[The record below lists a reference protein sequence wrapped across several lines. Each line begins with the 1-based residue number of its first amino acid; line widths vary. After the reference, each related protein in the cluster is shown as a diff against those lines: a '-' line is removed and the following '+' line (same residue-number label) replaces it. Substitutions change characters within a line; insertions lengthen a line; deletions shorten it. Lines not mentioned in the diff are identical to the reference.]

1 MSKAKRLPPDW
12 TPPPEFY
19 EAARYIGFTNSSDII
34 RMADAMRD
42 WSSSDPKGAK
52 LDWLATWRNW
62 CRREADRKG
71 IRPSYKGDLLASASV
86 SKSWREATGQIGDM
100 LKALHDAGVSPDVLD
115 RLHSA
120 GIGVTRVNCPELPPA
135 AVYADHRVCE
145 LWDSAVKP
153 HAEKAG
159 YHWQAYSKAYVVERR
174 ARIAA
179 RKMGAGEK

>member
-1 MSKAKRLPPDW
+1 MSRAKRLDADW
-12 TPPPEFY
+12 TPSAEFI
-19 EAARYIGFTNSSDII
+19 EAARDIGFTDKLEIL
-34 RMADAMRD
+34 RMAEAMRD
-42 WSSSDPKGAK
+42 WSAADQRGAK

-71 IRPSYKGDLLASASV
+71 IRPAPKGDLLANANP
-86 SKSWREATGQIGDM
+86 SKSWRQATGHVGDM
-100 LKALHDAGVSPDVLD
+100 LKALHDAGVPPEVLD

-120 GIGVTRVNCPELPPA
+120 GIGVTRVNCPALPPA

-159 YHWQAYSKAYVVERR
+159 YHWQAYSKAYVMERR
-174 ARIAA
+174 AKKAA
-179 RKMGAGEK
+179 TQ